1 MRSLALFF
9 ALATAA
15 CSSAQP
21 EPRAPALPGP
31 APVPAG
37 TEVQKPDTASKDP
50 FAVEGLVREEWLP
63 LLGGP
68 RNAASLAPPGVDF
81 ADAALPP
88 PPKGVPNAPKS
99 CAAWERRAA
108 NKPAAACA
116 TAAEAL
122 ALLDAAL
129 GESGVDARDASL
141 ASLESCAGFEPGLV
155 RSLRIE
161 LAPIECGDALA
172 APSLAPKAGV
182 TGSLQHVLVGQAIAA
197 RLHRAV
203 ANPPRIEAP
212 FTRERVQ
219 AFVTGP
225 VATWMKEQSIA
236 VEELAKTG
244 AKLSYYGRALVALA
258 SGTADLRL
266 VDAVRGVPIPDE
278 FRKDPE
284 LANAYYAAL
293 DENLEPRKQRGRDG
307 ALVGLRELAHAGAID
322 DPRATAARAL
332 LVKLYGG
339 RRVDALDALLLP
351 PLATP
356 SEASLEARLAA
367 RLPTFHAG
375 LLLAPELAAKPE
387 VLRAFARRGVPVAHR
402 AFLKDA
408 ALGDEAR
415 SLYARARLE
424 LGRRYWRAVDFDVA
438 ARLYAAIAREK
449 LSHDDRMLF
458 ALSLALRGG
467 PDDVA
472 ALMVKND
479 AFGPEFGRIAAL
491 DVVADDEKAGAA
503 RGLAAFDAAVL
514 RQLAAPR
521 GGEPTVW
528 SELGERYRKAS
539 ALLVEVP
546 ARNEAE
552 ERARAADATAA
563 ALAKSR

>member
-1 MRSLALFF
+1 MRSLALTL

-21 EPRAPALPGP
+21 EPRAPSLPGP
-31 APVPAG
+31 APVPSG
-37 TEVQKPDTASKDP
+37 TVVDKPDVASKDP
-50 FAVEGLVREEWLP
+50 FAVEGLAREEWLP
-63 LLGGP
+63 LLSGP
-68 RNAASLAPPGVDF
+68 RNAASLAPPGVEF

-88 PPKGVPNAPKS
+88 PPKGVPAAPKS
-99 CAAWERRAA
+99 CSAWEKRAA
-108 NKPAAACA
+108 KKPASAC
-116 TAAEAL
+116 TTTSEAL
-122 ALLDAAL
+122 PLLDAAL
-129 GESGVDARDASL
+129 GLASPEERDASL
-141 ASLESCAGFEPGLV
+141 ASLESCTGFEPGLV
-155 RSLRIE
+155 RSLRVE
-161 LAPIECGDALA
+161 LAPMECGDVLA
-172 APSLAPKAGV
+172 APALAPRAGLR
-182 TGSLQHVLVGQAIAA
+182 GSLQHVLVGQAIAA

-203 ANPPRIEAP
+203 ASPPRIDAP
-212 FTRERVQ
+212 FTKERVQ
-219 AFVTGP
+219 AFVKGP

-236 VEELAKTG
+236 VEELAKSG

-307 ALVGLRELAHAGAID
+307 ALIGLRELAHAGAID

-351 PLATP
+351 SLAPP
-356 SEASLEARLAA
+356 SDASLEARLAQ

-375 LLLAPELAAKPE
+375 LVLAPELAERPE

-402 AFLKDA
+402 AYLKDA
-408 ALGDEAR
+408 TLGDEAR
-415 SLYARARLE
+415 ALYARARLE

-438 ARLYAAIAREK
+438 ARLYAGMKRDA

-479 AFGPEFGRIAAL
+479 AFGPDFGRIAAL
-491 DVVADDEKAGAA
+491 DVVADDEKAGAS

-521 GGEPTVW
+521 GADPKVW

-539 ALLVEVP
+539 ALLAELG

-563 ALAKSR
+563 ALAKTR